1 MTVHCAWCDTQI
13 AGPVRAR
20 TGTATSRE
28 SDGICRTCLS
38 QQLAALALPAT
49 APGALFSA
57 SATR

>member
-13 AGPVRAR
+13 AGPARGRAVS
-20 TGTATSRE
+20 TSARE

-49 APGALFSA
+49 APGALLSA
-57 SATR
+57 SGLR